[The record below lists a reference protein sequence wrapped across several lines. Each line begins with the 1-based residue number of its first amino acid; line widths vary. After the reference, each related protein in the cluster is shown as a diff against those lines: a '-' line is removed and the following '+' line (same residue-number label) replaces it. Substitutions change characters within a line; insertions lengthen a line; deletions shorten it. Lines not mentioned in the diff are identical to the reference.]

1 MMQKSLLPR
10 NMKRFHKIETDRLG
24 YIERLIYEQ
33 HDAAWVLNN
42 NNNIKQLLPCSKIT
56 MKRFYKN
63 KTI

>member
-1 MMQKSLLPR
+1 
-10 NMKRFHKIETDRLG
+10 MKQFHKIETDRLG

-33 HDAAWVLNN
+33 HDAAWVLT

-63 KTI
+63 KII